1 MILNMQEKLRN
12 QQIKHENQLEA
23 VNEDKKLEIDV
34 SQSLRKDLKTKEKSI
49 KSYEQTIKVII
60 PLNKLG

>member
-23 VNEDKKLEIDV
+23 VHEDKKLEIDV
-34 SQSLRKDLKTKEKSI
+34 SQSLRKELKTKEKSL
-49 KSYEQTIKVII
+49 KSYEQTIKVLI
-60 PLNKLG
+60 K